1 MNEKLTLLL
10 PEIQAGVQALI
21 CFSLQQAWVLFLYPH
36 TGGGVEDSREFYY
49 FLVLSYQTDFLTS

>member
-36 TGGGVEDSREFYY
+36 TGGGEDSREFYY